1 MLSAYD
7 ENNIQARAAIRHLT
21 GIDIRLDVLDEIT
34 AIESTEQGFNVW
46 ITTYRYQDLK
56 RGIKVTGRGVKL
68 VQFAERR
75 RPSYYFHAQQHG
87 RGAWFVRKSTAW
99 DAEQVSEGMM
109 GAVRTQDIDEA
120 QHWMKLGDA
129 LAKLG
134 TFTPYEIP
142 AFGSRPSATE
152 WAERVRRERMAGRVG
167 TSTFPMDTF
176 DRARQGYTDDGET
189 QRMVSHWKRA

>member
-21 GIDIRLDVLDEIT
+21 GVDIRLDLLDEIT

-56 RGIKVTGRGVKL
+56 RGIKVTGRGVRL
-68 VQFAERR
+68 VQFSEHAATWYRR
-75 RPSYYFHAQQHG
+75 DYSG
-87 RGAWFVRKSTAW
+87 RGVWYVRKSTAW
-99 DAEQVSEGMM
+99 DAEQCAEEMAAAIRRVDVE
-109 GAVRTQDIDEA
+109 DA
-120 QHWMKLGDA
+120 QHWMALGDA
-129 LAKLG
+129 LGKLG
-134 TFTPYEIP
+134 DFTPFEIP
-142 AFGSRPSATE
+142 AFGSRPTVQE

-176 DRARQGYTDDGET
+176 DRTRQGYTDSET